1 MIPRDLVRD
10 QEICEEELSKP
21 EPLLII
27 SSDQFRARLRSLFAR
42 LPPLSGIFF
51 CVGENDR
58 MGKWLILL
66 LLCAGCT
73 TKPTASQLNLTGFP
87 PAFCDGYNDGC
98 RSAHSSAP
106 ARDQSRFAGD
116 TQYAS
121 GWRDGN
127 QICRRQDE

>member
-10 QEICEEELSKP
+10 QEICEEELSRP
-21 EPLLII
+21 EPLLIL

-58 MGKWLILL
+58 MRAWLTLL
-66 LLCAGCT
+66 LVCAGRCA
-73 TKPTASQLNLTGFP
+73 TKPTSSQLHLTGFP
-87 PAFCDGYNDGC
+87 PAFRDGYNDGC
-98 RSAHSSAP
+98 RSAHSAAP
-106 ARDQSRFAGD
+106 ARDQARFAGD

-121 GWRDGN
+121 GGRD
-127 QICRRQDE
+127 